1 MYKYT
6 KFKLIPKF
14 LIFVLKRFEFSE
26 LYLTYNKIYDYFEF
40 PDILDM
46 SKYLETNNNT
56 NINCKYNLYGV
67 IIHKGFFYSGHY
79 YYILNDIYNNVWI
92 KFDDSKVDIIDEK
105 EAKNQFFGSKNIGN
119 NLENIPTSYLLIYK
133 KIDYTNA
140 EKANYNNIKELIE
153 VVSNNEKKENI
164 IDINGNNDIMCE
176 KTYNNNKEKIL
187 TEDFSDNED
196 MDNSKNFS
204 FSDEDSISEKRSSE
218 LSNIN
223 ENNNFDKFLEEF
235 HKLNMCC
242 DTSLNKVYKE
252 ETNESKAE
260 DENLLQKN
268 KFFNK
273 REGKDILHIL
283 KNNKP
288 HKRKSDGMDANNDD
302 INFGKK
308 KGIKYPK
315 KYPK

>member
-1 MYKYT
+1 
-6 KFKLIPKF
+6 
-14 LIFVLKRFEFSE
+14 
-26 LYLTYNKIYDYFEF
+26 
-40 PDILDM
+40 
-46 SKYLETNNNT
+46 
-56 NINCKYNLYGV
+56 
-67 IIHKGFFYSGHY
+67 
-79 YYILNDIYNNVWI
+79 
-92 KFDDSKVDIIDEK
+92 
-105 EAKNQFFGSKNIGN
+105 
-119 NLENIPTSYLLIYK
+119 
-133 KIDYTNA
+133 
-140 EKANYNNIKELIE
+140 
-153 VVSNNEKKENI
+153 
-164 IDINGNNDIMCE
+164 MCE

-288 HKRKSDGMDANNDD
+288 HKKNLMVWMLIMMILILVKKEVLNIQKNTQNN
-302 INFGKK
+302 
-308 KGIKYPK
+308 IKFK
-315 KYPK
+315 FSLN